1 MNIKFNY
8 ILLTAIIF
16 AVVSC
21 KKDNFKAPA
30 TTLSGRL
37 TFNGDSVCVE
47 YNQVPFNIYQPGF
60 GKTGPIAGTFA
71 PDGTYSILTFDG
83 NYKFT
88 IPAGQGPFRWKEL
101 TAGVRDTINIALA
114 GDKTINI
121 EVMPYYMIRNL
132 ATTSS
137 TGRVVTANFNIEKII
152 TDPALAQNIATVGL
166 YINKTAFV
174 SEANNENL
182 GSGAAGGI
190 VEMAGSALPANLTNI
205 TLTSTIPIL
214 LPSQNYVYARIG
226 IKINGVEDR
235 IFSPLRKIFL
245 K

>member
-8 ILLTAIIF
+8 IILLAVIL

-21 KKDNFKAPA
+21 KKDNYTAPGS
-30 TTLSGRL
+30 TLSGRL
-37 TFNGDSVCVE
+37 VYKGDSVCVE
-47 YNQVPFNIYQPGF
+47 TNQVPFNLYQPGF
-60 GKTGPIAGTFA
+60 GKTGAITGTFA
-71 PDGTYSILTFDG
+71 TDGRYSVLTFDG
-83 NYKFT
+83 NYRFT
-88 IPAGQGPFRWKEL
+88 IPPGQGPFKWKEL
-101 TAGVRDTINIALA
+101 TASARDTVNIALN
-114 GDKTINI
+114 GNQTFDI
-121 EVMPYYMIRNL
+121 EVTPYYMIRNL
-132 ATTSS
+132 ITTSPTS
-137 TGRVVTANFNIEKII
+137 RVVTANFNIEKVI
-152 TDPALAQNIATVGL
+152 TDPVLAQNITTVGL